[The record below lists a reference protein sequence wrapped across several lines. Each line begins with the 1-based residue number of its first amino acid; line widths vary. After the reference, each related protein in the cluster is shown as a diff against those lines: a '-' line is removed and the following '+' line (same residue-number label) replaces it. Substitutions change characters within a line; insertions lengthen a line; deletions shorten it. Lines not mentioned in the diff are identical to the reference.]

1 MRNLTLE
8 MSASDLIQ
16 ELRDRGMSMA
26 EIARKAELTETAVY
40 KLWRG
45 ERKNLTLDTLARLA
59 RVYDCPDWQLLR
71 RMRESE
77 PTTGGSKTS
86 AA

>member
-1 MRNLTLE
+1 MSSQCTE

-16 ELRDRGMSMA
+16 ELRDRGMTMA
-26 EIARKAELTETAVY
+26 EIARKAELTESAVY

-45 ERKNLTLDTLARLA
+45 DRKILTLDTLASLA
-59 RVYDCPDWQLLR
+59 RVYECPDWQLLR
-71 RMRESE
+71 RLRESE
-77 PTTGGSKTS
+77 PTTKGSKTS